1 MVLCNNQNPC
11 KVKIVIIEDEP
22 LTAEDLKDAIL
33 SVSPE
38 NTIEAVL
45 PSVQEAENYFM
56 KNTAPELLF
65 CDIQLGDGSIF
76 DLLNKVKI
84 EAPVIFCTAYHEH
97 TLQAFKLNGIEYI
110 LKPFSKEDV
119 RQALGKY
126 DRLKSSFQNQF
137 NHKLLELPN
146 QQTVL
151 VHYRDSI
158 IPLTC
163 SEIGMIWIS
172 NQVTYVQML
181 NNKKYVLNKSLEE
194 LEQTLDR
201 QFFRVNR
208 TAIINKKLVCEV
220 TRLLTR
226 KLLIQLDSGFKTDCK
241 LTVSKTKASTFL
253 NWLKDV

>member
-1 MVLCNNQNPC
+1 MR
-11 KVKIVIIEDEP
+11 IVIIEDEP

-33 SVSPE
+33 EVSPE
-38 NTIEAVL
+38 NTIEAIL
-45 PSVQEAENYFM
+45 HSVQEAENYFLE
-56 KNTAPELLF
+56 NTLPELLF

-76 DLLNKVKI
+76 DLLNRVKI
-84 EAPVIFCTAYHEH
+84 EAPIIFCTAYNEH

-119 RQALGKY
+119 RQALNKY
-126 DRLKSSFQNQF
+126 DRLRSSFQNRF
-137 NHKLLELPN
+137 DHT
-146 QQTVL
+146 QQGLSGRQTLL

-172 NQVTYVQML
+172 NQVTYVQTL
-181 NNKKYVLNKSLEE
+181 NNKKFVLNKPLEE
-194 LEQTLDR
+194 LEQTLGR

-208 TAIINKKLVCEV
+208 MAIINKKLVREV
-220 TRLLTR
+220 TKQLTR
-226 KLLIQLDSGFKTDCK
+226 KLSVYLDPGFKTDCK
-241 LTVSKTKASTFL
+241 LTVSKTKATAFL